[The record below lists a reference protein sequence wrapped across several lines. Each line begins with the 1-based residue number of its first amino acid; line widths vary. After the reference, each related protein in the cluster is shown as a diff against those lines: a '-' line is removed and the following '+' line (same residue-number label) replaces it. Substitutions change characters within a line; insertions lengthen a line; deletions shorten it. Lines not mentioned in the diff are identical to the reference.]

1 MTKVSCQLEKAREGA
16 FTLQLDWTGL
26 DWTGEGHC
34 GRLLWLGLLFYIR
47 KWNDI
52 AELMMN
58 QKHILEAI
66 KYLNE
71 RIEYKAKNEN
81 TNEVND
87 ILESQAM
94 IDQIIVKN
102 ADDI

>member
-1 MTKVSCQLEKAREGA
+1 MEGYP
-16 FTLQLDWTGL
+16 GL
-26 DWTGEGHC
+26 DYSSISGNGSYDT
-34 GRLLWLGLLFYIR
+34 
-47 KWNDI
+47 

-71 RIEYKAKNEN
+71 CIEYKAKNEN

>member
-1 MTKVSCQLEKAREGA
+1 MGHSPSN
-16 FTLQLDWTGL
+16 WTGL
-26 DWTGEGHC
+26 DWTGQEKDTVEGYS
-34 GRLLWLGLLFYIR
+34 GLDYSSISG
-47 KWNDI
+47 NGSYDI

-81 TNEVND
+81 TNEVNV

>member
-1 MTKVSCQLEKAREGA
+1 MEGYS
-16 FTLQLDWTGL
+16 GL
-26 DWTGEGHC
+26 DYSSISGNGS
-34 GRLLWLGLLFYIR
+34 Y
-47 KWNDI
+47 DI

-94 IDQIIVKN
+94 IDQIIVKMQMTFDN
-102 ADDI
+102 QEDKRGKHSCYSTIGK